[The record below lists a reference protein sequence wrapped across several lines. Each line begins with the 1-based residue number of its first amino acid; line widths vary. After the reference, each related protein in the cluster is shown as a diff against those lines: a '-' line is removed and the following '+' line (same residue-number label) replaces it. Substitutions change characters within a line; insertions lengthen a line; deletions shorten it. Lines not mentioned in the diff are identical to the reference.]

1 MMSYIPFRVYDDYSF
16 VTGNPNL
23 LMCYTHNL
31 EAGFSKYIMKFG
43 NVGLNAYWRANT
55 NEIGT
60 MTGATYDPVIGP
72 YMVNYTYPVNIG
84 SSHTEGIEANITY
97 RPSAFFNV
105 RFNASL
111 FNYGYNYDDFKD
123 NKLSYSF
130 RVNLWTKLWKRLE
143 LFANGRYSSPRL
155 GLYSLSN
162 ASKSIDF
169 GVSSDFF
176 ERRMTV
182 NLSVNDIFGWS
193 EWGSNT
199 TAPQYKTT
207 GSNRFN
213 SRFVSLGLTFRFG
226 KMELESKARQ
236 GASESPMGKN

>member
-1 MMSYIPFRVYDDYSF
+1 M
-16 VTGNPNL
+16 G
-23 LMCYTHNL
+23 
-31 EAGFSKYIMKFG
+31 FG
-43 NVGLNAYWRANT
+43 NIGLNAYWRANT

-60 MTGATYDPVIGP
+60 MNGATHVPVIGP
-72 YMVNYTYPVNIG
+72 FMVNYTYPVNIG
-84 SSHTEGIEANITY
+84 SSHTEGVEANITY
-97 RPSAFFNV
+97 RPSAFFNI

-143 LFANGRYSSPRL
+143 VFVNGRYSSPRL

-162 ASKSIDF
+162 ANKSFDF

-193 EWGSNT
+193 EWGTNT

-236 GASESPMGKN
+236 GASEAPMGK